1 MTFGVMNICVMRLSK
16 KKKSNAIQM
25 DLTPMIDIVFLLI
38 IFFITVT
45 QITKVNQEKLPLPSV
60 VASEEQTPTRVIINI
75 RQSGQIV
82 VDGNPRTM
90 DQAIYYLGRKIE
102 AKDNDPAKV
111 RVTLRVDFRCTNRV
125 PKALIREIKSLGILA
140 IQIGVE
146 GQ

>member
-1 MTFGVMNICVMRLSK
+1 MRLSK

-45 QITKVNQEKLPLPSV
+45 QITKVNQEQLPLPSV
-60 VASEEQTPTRVIINI
+60 VASEDQTPTRVIVNI
-75 RQSGQIV
+75 RQNGEIV
-82 VDGNPRTM
+82 VDGQPRTLE
-90 DQAIYYLGRKIE
+90 QAVYDLGRRIE
-102 AKDNDPAKV
+102 AQGNDPTRV
-111 RVTLRVDFRCTNRV
+111 RVTLRVDHRSRNRV

-140 IQIGVE
+140 IQIGVA

>member
-1 MTFGVMNICVMRLSK
+1 MKLSK

-60 VASEEQTPTRVIINI
+60 VYSEDQTPTRVIINVK
-75 RQSGQIV
+75 QNGQIV
-82 VDGNPRTM
+82 IDGLQKSM
-90 DQAIYYLGRKIE
+90 DQAMYYLGRKIE
-102 AKDNDPAKV
+102 AKKNDPTKV
-111 RVTLRVDFRCTNRV
+111 RVTLRVDYRCTNRV
-125 PKALIREIKSLGILA
+125 PKALVREIKSLGILA

-146 GQ
+146 GSR